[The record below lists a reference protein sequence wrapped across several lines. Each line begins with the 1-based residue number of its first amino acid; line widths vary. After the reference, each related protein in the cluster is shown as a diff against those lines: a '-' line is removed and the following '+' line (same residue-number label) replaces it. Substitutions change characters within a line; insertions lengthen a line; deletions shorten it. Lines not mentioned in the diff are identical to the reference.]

1 VASWPTQGG
10 EVVKELSRSVTGNR
24 PAIDIWDRSAAGV
37 HHCTEAVI
45 AGLEDAARVLRA
57 AGRLNSRLTSPAL
70 LATRRRLVLTP
81 SGV

>member
-1 VASWPTQGG
+1 
-10 EVVKELSRSVTGNR
+10 VVKELSRSFTGNR

-37 HHCTEAVI
+37 HHCTEAEI

-57 AGRLNSRLTSPAL
+57 AGRLNSRCL
-70 LATRRRLVLTP
+70 LATRRGLVLTP